1 VTEDDL
7 KKRTKRF
14 ALRVLK
20 LVAALPRTIAGRT
33 IGNQLA
39 RSGTSVPANYR
50 AAGRA
55 RSKAEFISKL
65 GIVEEEADESAF
77 WLEMIIEGELLKKQR
92 VEPLWNEA
100 NELVAIMTSSRK
112 SASRSLVTVSS
123 GRHAPIANQKSKFYN
138 AKAR

>member
-1 VTEDDL
+1 MTEDDL

-50 AAGRA
+50 AACRA

-65 GIVEEEADESAF
+65 GVVEEEADETAF
-77 WLEMIIEGELLKKQR
+77 WLKMIIEAELLR
-92 VEPLWNEA
+92 RGLVEPLWNEA

-112 SASRSLVTVSS
+112 SASRSLVAVSPRR
-123 GRHAPIANQKSKFYN
+123 GATPIANQKSKI
-138 AKAR
+138 

>member
-1 VTEDDL
+1 MTEDDL

-20 LVAALPRTIAGRT
+20 LVSALPRTIAGRT

-39 RSGTSVPANYR
+39 RAGTSVPANYR
-50 AAGRA
+50 AACRA

-77 WLEMIIEGELLKKQR
+77 WLEMIIEGELLRKEL
-92 VEPLWNEA
+92 VESLWNEA

-112 SASRSLVTVSS
+112 SASRTLVAVSP
-123 GRHAPIANQKSKFYN
+123 RRRATPIANQKSKI
-138 AKAR
+138 

>member
-1 VTEDDL
+1 MTEDEL
-7 KKRTKRF
+7 KKRTKQF

-50 AAGRA
+50 AACRA
-55 RSKAEFISKL
+55 LSKAEFVSRL
-65 GIVEEEADESAF
+65 GVVEEEADESAF
-77 WLEMIIEGELLKKQR
+77 WLELVIEGELLRRELVQ
-92 VEPLWNEA
+92 PLWDEA

-112 SASRSLVTVSS
+112 SAARSLVTVSP
-123 GRHAPIANQKSKFYN
+123 RRQTPIANQKSKI
-138 AKAR
+138 